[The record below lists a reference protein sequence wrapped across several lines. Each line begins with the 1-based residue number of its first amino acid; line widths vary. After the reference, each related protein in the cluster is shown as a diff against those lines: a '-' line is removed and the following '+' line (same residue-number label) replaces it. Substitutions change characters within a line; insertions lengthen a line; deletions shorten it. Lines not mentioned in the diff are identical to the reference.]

1 MATTKYIT
9 IGEHHVPQAPMPKNR
24 DEILFVNDNKHSAYW
39 RRIEFP
45 KIWFDFIP
53 YDIPRGPRKTRIN
66 AAATVYNQHDEL
78 VSLSEDDTKLLQR
91 LLRQEIKRRKQGV
104 WMKNYDE
111 YVHLAPGYYFAL
123 QWGEMK
129 DFKNPETGTGHGQ
142 FRIIQN
148 QLLTLNEY
156 VKWHPSHIGLNVP
169 KCKKSGIT
177 QIVSL
182 DVLNEATLND
192 GIYPMVSKEYD
203 AVTDVN
209 IAYALYA
216 FDLLPRIMQPEV
228 VGRNEHEIKFGLPK
242 NKSRKDDEKYLVSHI
257 VGTKTKAT
265 CFDSYV
271 VKRGVIDEPPKMYE
285 ASKLQWDSLYKKS
298 LETVR
303 LQQRK
308 NGSLMT
314 ISYMPE
320 IDDIGFLQYRSHY
333 MRSRLSTVNE
343 STGTTETMY
352 INFPIP
358 ASKSNEMC
366 FDRHGRCDEGKATS
380 LILAERATKKTKS
393 DKQAHKR
400 TNPIDENDMFDSG
413 GKGTAFDNIRIALR
427 KRELDAELQAGK
439 RPWREGHLRW
449 EVAVW
454 EGGFRPKG
462 QFCKVWFEELSQD
475 QLANGEEGTIR
486 IFHDLEDD
494 LLNQVIVQNSRGED
508 GYLCPVKGAT
518 AVGAFDPTDFKLK
531 KDVAEGSLNGAYGG
545 LLDDPALD
553 TRYNKKVTD
562 VPLFEYLYRHDD
574 PTLTTE
580 DLYKIFI
587 YWGMRFIIE
596 ANKGWIVTQAKLD
609 KMHHF
614 LLLLQADGTIKPYQ
628 EGDENG
634 LVNTTREMI
643 NVYCLAISR
652 YIADKK
658 GRGIDFLWLIKTERL
673 LQQLADFDTMDPKRF
688 DGVVSFGWWR
698 VAVES
703 FIQFLLNNVEEDD
716 GGAIEAVVEGMLDF

>member
-1 MATTKYIT
+1 MATTKYQM
-9 IGEHHVPQAPMPKNR
+9 IGEHHVPLPPPPKK
-24 DEILFVNDNKHSAYW
+24 DEILFINENKNNAYW
-39 RRIEFP
+39 QRQVFP
-45 KIWFDFIP
+45 KIWYDFIP
-53 YDIPRGPRKTRIN
+53 YDIPRGARKTKIN
-66 AAATVYNQHDEL
+66 APATIYNSAEEL

-91 LLRQEIKRRKQGV
+91 LLRQEIKRRKKGV
-104 WMKNYDE
+104 WMKNYDQII
-111 YVHLAPGYYFAL
+111 HLAPGYYSAL

-129 DFKNPETGTGHGQ
+129 DFKNPDTGTGHGQ

-148 QLLTLNEY
+148 ELLTLWEW
-156 VKWHPSHIGLNVP
+156 VKHHPYHIGLNIP

-203 AVTDVN
+203 AVVDVN
-209 IAYALYA
+209 MAYVHYA
-216 FDLLPRIMQPEV
+216 FGLYPRIMQPQV
-228 VGRNEHEIKFGLPK
+228 MKSNEHELMFGLPK
-242 NKSRKDDEKYLVSHI
+242 GQNRKDDEKYLVSHI
-257 VGTKTKAT
+257 LGTKTKAT

-271 VKRGVIDEPPKMYE
+271 VKRGIIDEPPKHYE
-285 ASKLQWDSLYKKS
+285 SSKLQWDTLYKKS

-333 MRSRLSTVNE
+333 FRSRISTLNE
-343 STGTTETMY
+343 GSGTTETMY
-352 INFPIP
+352 VNFPVP

-366 FDRHGRCDEGKATS
+366 FDRHGRCDEDKATR

-400 TNPIDENDMFDSG
+400 TNPVDENDMFDSG
-413 GKGTAFDNIRIALR
+413 GKGTAFDNIRLALR
-427 KRELDAELQAGK
+427 KREVDAVLQSGK

-449 EVAVW
+449 EKSTW

-462 QFCKVWFEELSQD
+462 QFCKVWFEELTED
-475 QLANGEEGTIR
+475 QLAEGMEGTIR
-486 IFHDLEDD
+486 IFHDLDES
-494 LLNQVIVQNSRGED
+494 LLNQVITRQFFQED
-508 GYLCPVKGAT
+508 GHLSPVPGST

-531 KDVAEGSLNGAYGG
+531 KDVAEGSLNAAYGG

-553 TRYNKKVTD
+553 TQYNKKITD
-562 VPLFEYLYRHDD
+562 VPLFEYLWRHDD

-580 DLYKIFI
+580 DLYKMMI

-614 LLLLQADGTIKPYQ
+614 LLLMQQDGTIKPYTD
-628 EGDENG
+628 GDENG
-634 LVNTTREMI
+634 LVNTTRDMI

-652 YIADKK
+652 YLADKK
-658 GRGIDFLWLIKTERL
+658 GRGIDFMTLIFTERL
-673 LQQLADFDTMDPKRF
+673 LQQLADFDTMNPKKY
-688 DGVVSFGWWR
+688 DAVVGFGYWR
-698 VAVES
+698 VAIES
-703 FIQFLLNNVEEDD
+703 FIQYLLNNQEVNDE
-716 GGAIEAVVEGMLDF
+716 GGIQAAVGALLDF